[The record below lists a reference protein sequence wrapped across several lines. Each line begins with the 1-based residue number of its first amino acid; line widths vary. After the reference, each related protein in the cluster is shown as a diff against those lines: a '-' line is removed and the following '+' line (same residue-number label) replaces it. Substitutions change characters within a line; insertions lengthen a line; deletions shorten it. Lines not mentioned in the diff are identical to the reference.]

1 MSALLQ
7 NILVGLLVGAASVV
21 LLRRWLP
28 RRTMRQVLGR
38 VLARAPSRRV
48 QGWAHDLLTPPAQ
61 PAAVSCG
68 SSCSSCGGCARKQ
81 HEQDVVVPAGQPV
94 RLLRRC

>member
-28 RRTMRQVLGR
+28 QRTVRQVLGR
-38 VLARAPSRRV
+38 VLAHAPSRRA

-61 PAAVSCG
+61 PAALSCG

-81 HEQDVVVPAGQPV
+81 HEQDVVVPAGQSD
-94 RLLRRC
+94 RLPRRR